1 MDQTDLTRRRRFHH
15 RSRNGCLTC
24 RARHVR
30 CDQVRPTWYSCLF
43 LVIFSPLTPNSI
55 KCSNSRNICSY
66 PELQPSVEEQT
77 WGSLKTP
84 GVLIWHISSTHIDP
98 FETFP
103 IQMPYKSQELLQYCM
118 SSYVNPNY
126 MHRWLMALD
135 LVVIGVK
142 SSLDAHDK
150 RNWVSMAFPSS
161 YTTSNHLKED
171 W

>member
-1 MDQTDLTRRRRFHH
+1 
-15 RSRNGCLTC
+15 
-24 RARHVR
+24 
-30 CDQVRPTWYSCLF
+30 
-43 LVIFSPLTPNSI
+43 
-55 KCSNSRNICSY
+55 
-66 PELQPSVEEQT
+66 VEEQA

-84 GVLIWHISSTHIDP
+84 GVVIWHISSTHIDP
-98 FETFP
+98 FETLP

-126 MHRWLMALD
+126 MHRWLMAFD
-135 LVVIGVK
+135 LIVIGVK

-150 RNWVSMAFPSS
+150 QNCVSMAFPSS